1 MDKLLEHFGVK
12 NHYELTE
19 YIKSNPDESKVI
31 ELKELM
37 KAFGIDLDKEEING

>member
-1 MDKLLEHFGVK
+1 MDILLDYFGVK

-19 YIKSNPDESKVI
+19 YVKSNPDDPKVI

-37 KAFGIDLDKEEING
+37 KEFGIDLDKEEINE